1 MEHDSE
7 SVQNVDVLIG
17 QGGLMT
23 VPIHL
28 VMAAVSLMQR
38 EADARSRRQEEQASA
53 AARMAEIEF
62 ERERLEA
69 ELAAADRKGEREKEV
84 LLSML
89 KSAENVHQMKVE
101 AIVSMFRDAKSLL
114 EGHQRA
120 LADEKAGLHRQLVQA
135 ELSAQTHVMI
145 MKRQREI
152 DQALSSV
159 DDDMMDLTEKC
170 VDVIANL
177 HPDMGIARIEQTV
190 TSGLMRLAPS

>member
-1 MEHDSE
+1 
-7 SVQNVDVLIG
+7 
-17 QGGLMT
+17 MT

-38 EADARSRRQEEQASA
+38 EADARSRRQEVQASA

-84 LLSML
+84 LLAML
-89 KSAENVHQMKVE
+89 SAAQTVHQMKVE
-101 AIVSMFRDAKSLL
+101 AIVSMFRDAKGLL

-120 LADEKAGLHRQLVQA
+120 LAEEKAGLNRRLVES

-145 MKRQREI
+145 MRRQREI

-159 DDDMMDLTEKC
+159 DDDMVELTEKC

-177 HPDMGIARIEQTV
+177 HPEMGMARIEQTV
-190 TSGLMRLAPS
+190 ASGLIGFSSKPSG

>member
-1 MEHDSE
+1 
-7 SVQNVDVLIG
+7 
-17 QGGLMT
+17 MT

-28 VMAAVSLMQR
+28 VMAAVSLMQK
-38 EADARSRRQEEQASA
+38 EAEARSRRQEVQASA

-84 LLSML
+84 LLAML
-89 KSAENVHQMKVE
+89 SSAQSVHEMKVE

-120 LADEKAGLHRQLVQA
+120 LADEKAGLNRRLVEA
-135 ELSAQTHVMI
+135 EVSAQTHVMI

-152 DQALSSV
+152 DQALSTI
-159 DDDMMDLTEKC
+159 DDDMVDLTEKC
-170 VDVIANL
+170 VEVVANL

-190 TSGLMRLAPS
+190 TSGLLGLGSR

>member
-1 MEHDSE
+1 
-7 SVQNVDVLIG
+7 
-17 QGGLMT
+17 MT

-38 EADARSRRQEEQASA
+38 EADARSRRQEAQASA

-89 KSAENVHQMKVE
+89 KSAENVHQLKVE

-114 EGHQRA
+114 EAHQRI
-120 LADEKAGLHRQLVQA
+120 LAEEKTSMNRQLV
-135 ELSAQTHVMI
+135 ESEVSAQRHVLI
-145 MKRQREI
+145 MKRQGEVDRELT
-152 DQALSSV
+152 AV
-159 DDDMMDLTEKC
+159 DEQMTDLTERC
-170 VDVIANL
+170 VEVIANL
-177 HPDMGIARIEQTV
+177 HPEMGVQRIEQV
-190 TSGLMRLAPS
+190 VSSGLMAIVAR